1 MYEDP
6 LILAVNLLGNPNEF
20 NAFPRKCHVLED
32 NCEALGAE
40 YHGRKTGS
48 IGQMGSHS
56 TFFAHHICTMEG
68 GVVTTND
75 EWFYQAMLSL
85 RSHGWTRGLPENNV
99 LKATPGKFNFIFPG
113 YNLRPTEIQAA
124 IGIEQLKKLPHI
136 VEVRRENAKR
146 FPLRTQKEIGR
157 SSWYGFAVFGG
168 DVGRVSGSCDTR
180 PIVAGNFTRSPSI
193 KHYKHEIYGT
203 LRNADYVHD
212 NACFIGNSC
221 KPIDWGFLK

>member
-1 MYEDP
+1 
-6 LILAVNLLGNPNEF
+6 
-20 NAFPRKCHVLED
+20 
-32 NCEALGAE
+32 
-40 YHGRKTGS
+40 
-48 IGQMGSHS
+48 
-56 TFFAHHICTMEG
+56 MEG

-180 PIVAGNFTRSPSI
+180 PVVAGNFTRSASI

-212 NACFIGNSC
+212 HACFIGNSC